1 MGDTNA
7 CVCTNGNYPIER
19 QMLVADDWMNME
31 SPSEY
36 QWPLMGTDTSEQR
49 SGEED
54 KCSCV
59 DLTWENEV
67 VHIW

>member
-1 MGDTNA
+1 
-7 CVCTNGNYPIER
+7 
-19 QMLVADDWMNME
+19 MNME

-67 VHIW
+67 VHI